1 MPIPA
6 LPSLQELE
14 NAEEFLARHI
24 GIDAADEARM
34 LPVIGSA
41 TRASSSTASCPRPS
55 AAPGRCA
62 CPRR

>member
-6 LPSLQELE
+6 QPSLQQLE

-34 LPVIGSA
+34 LPVIGSE
-41 TRASSSTASCPRPS
+41 TRAELIDGIVPAAIRRAKPMRWPS
-55 AAPGRCA
+55 
-62 CPRR
+62 